1 MRHRLGF
8 VMLLS
13 LATWSSAGCHR
24 SRVDPRVGPSRSEIA
39 IRVVN
44 RSVSD
49 LVINLVQDGLRSRL
63 GTSYGGMT
71 NVFFLPWERLHG
83 SGTMRLLGH
92 PVGGSL
98 DVVTEQLSVRPG
110 SMVVWSIEP
119 VLAQSSAAVY

>member
-1 MRHRLGF
+1 MRRRLGF
-8 VMLLS
+8 IVLLS
-13 LATWSSAGCHR
+13 LATWSSAACHR
-24 SRVDPRVGPSRSEIA
+24 PPPDPRVGPSRSEIA

-49 LVINLVQDGLRSRL
+49 LVINLVQGGLRTRL

-71 NVFFLPWERLHG
+71 NVFFLPWERLRG

-92 PVGGSL
+92 PVGSSVE
-98 DVVTEQLSVRPG
+98 VVTDQLSVRPG

>member
-1 MRHRLGF
+1 MRRRLGF

-24 SRVDPRVGPSRSEIA
+24 SRVDPQAEPSRSEIA

-49 LVINLVQDGLRSRL
+49 LVINLVQGGLRSRL

-71 NVFFLPWERLHG
+71 NVFFLPWERLRG

-92 PVGGSL
+92 PVGSSVEL
-98 DVVTEQLSVRPG
+98 FTDQLTVRPG
-110 SMVVWSIEP
+110 SMVVWQIEP
-119 VLAQSSAAVY
+119 VLAQSSASVY